1 MFASFQGKW
10 GSYFGRSHEWYAPRS
25 GVFRVEGSVQG
36 RSQAQVFDGSS
47 WWSEYEGRVERQ
59 SGPPAMFRWL
69 FDRSRPLFA
78 KPGLGTAAVDSLL
91 GRRRSKLLVVRS
103 RDGGRVI
110 EGEFKLDGLAQGP
123 ARFRVRLVRR
133 LALSEAKRRGLFAP
147 PAGRFVRDLR
157 VSRPGTPP
165 QFGEPAYW
173 FGPKLGRA
181 RAVATLDTWRGDHAP
196 GTSAAGYTTVYRLPP
211 SIASPVPISTHL
223 PAYPGLGDKPP
234 SDIWVECYPRRP
246 GVAVPKGIG
255 KHETAVIESGERV
268 PLTIQ
273 GYTRGDD
280 TGFQAV
286 IVLEDAFCNANG
298 LVSSAVFRS
307 ALDSFRPVR

>member
-1 MFASFQGKW
+1 MAGVETIMRGVRRHPVRAVIAGGIAAAGICVGIASALTGGTEGSLTRASRSGEVLEMFASFQGKW

-123 ARFRVRLVRR
+123 ARFRFGSCAGWRSRR
-133 LALSEAKRRGLFAP
+133 R
-147 PAGRFVRDLR
+147 
-157 VSRPGTPP
+157 
-165 QFGEPAYW
+165 
-173 FGPKLGRA
+173 
-181 RAVATLDTWRGDHAP
+181 
-196 GTSAAGYTTVYRLPP
+196 
-211 SIASPVPISTHL
+211 
-223 PAYPGLGDKPP
+223 
-234 SDIWVECYPRRP
+234 
-246 GVAVPKGIG
+246 
-255 KHETAVIESGERV
+255 SGEGCSRRR
-268 PLTIQ
+268 Q
-273 GYTRGDD
+273 G
-280 TGFQAV
+280 A
-286 IVLEDAFCNANG
+286 
-298 LVSSAVFRS
+298 S
-307 ALDSFRPVR
+307 